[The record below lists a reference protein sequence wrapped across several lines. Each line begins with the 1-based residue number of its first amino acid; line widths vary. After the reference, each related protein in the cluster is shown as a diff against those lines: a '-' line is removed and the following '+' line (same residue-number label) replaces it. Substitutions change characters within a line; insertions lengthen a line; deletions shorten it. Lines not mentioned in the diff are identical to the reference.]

1 MAKSIDSKVLF
12 ITTSPRTPEKM
23 IPEIDLLSKNFEGK
37 KWNTETQIAFME
49 LLRNENFFNGSG
61 NNDPAFSARDRI
73 NRAPKALGFILLEPT
88 IKLTESGKALIS
100 AKRKEEVFL
109 RQLLKFQ
116 IPSPYH
122 TPSEKAADFYV
133 KPYLEILR
141 LIYTLGTLKFDELM
155 IFGLQLTDY
164 REFDNIVKKI
174 EKFRIDR
181 EKTSKKYREFKYY
194 AQMNELQEIYSS
206 ELAKGET
213 STRESNIATAKKFL
227 QTKASNMHDYA
238 DACIRYLR
246 ATGLVSISHIGRSL
260 SILTEKKKDVEFIL
274 NNISREPVFID
285 DKAKYLDYLGNSELP
300 KLLTDN
306 KDSLLQKIKEE
317 NPTEQIQ
324 ESVTIH
330 ELKEKLD
337 DLIITKREKLIQ
349 SQIAE
354 IKDYKKY
361 DDIQTTFT
369 QIEENDI
376 YDPSLILEWNVWRGM
391 TMLDG
396 GNIKANLKFD
406 DFGNPMST
414 AQGNMADIVC
424 DYETFGLTVEVTMA
438 SGQKQYEMEG
448 EPVSRHL
455 AKFKKETGKE
465 AYCLFV
471 APTINEACIAHFY
484 GLHNLNISYY
494 GGKSVIVPLPLNVF
508 KKMLEDSFKASYI
521 PNPEQVKSFFEYS
534 RWSDTI
540 KVQYLNCRKTKEY
553 CNEKVRSKF
562 QGRGIKALRRHWN
575 QEGLRTA

>member
-88 IKLTESGKALIS
+88 IKLTESGKTLIS

-369 QIEENDI
+369 QIDENDI

-471 APTINEACIAHFY
+471 APTINESCIAHFY

-534 RWSDTI
+534 RTVASTSHSEQEWYN
-540 KVQYLNCRKTKEY
+540 KVVE
-553 CNEKVRSKF
+553 
-562 QGRGIKALRRHWN
+562 KALNW
-575 QEGLRTA
+575 LA

>member
-12 ITTSPRTPEKM
+12 MTTSPRTPEKM
-23 IPEIDLLSKNFEGK
+23 IPEINLLSKNFEDE
-37 KWNTETQIAFME
+37 KWNTKTQIAFME

-61 NNDPAFSARDRI
+61 NNDPALSARDRI
-73 NRAPKALGFILLEPT
+73 NRAPKALGFVLLEPK
-88 IKLTESGKALIS
+88 IKLTNAGSALIS

-122 TPSEKAADFYV
+122 SPSKKAAIFYV

-164 REFDNIVKKI
+164 RNFDKIVKKI

-181 EKTSKKYREFKYY
+181 EKTAKKYREFKYY
-194 AQMNELQEIYSS
+194 YQLDELQEIYKS
-206 ELAKGET
+206 EILKGEI
-213 STRESNIATAKKFL
+213 STRESNIATPKKFL
-227 QTKASNMHDYA
+227 QTKASNMHDYT

-246 ATGLVSISHIGRSL
+246 ATGLVSISHIGHSL
-260 SILTEKKKDVEFIL
+260 SILPEKRADTEFIL
-274 NNISREPVFID
+274 QNISREPVFVD
-285 DKAKYLDYLGNSELP
+285 DREKYLDYLGNAELP

-306 KDSLLQKIKEE
+306 KAALIQKIKAE
-317 NPTEQIQ
+317 NPYEEITNTS
-324 ESVTIH
+324 SVI

-337 DLIITKREKLIQ
+337 DLIIAKKEKIIQ
-349 SQIAE
+349 TQVAE

-361 DDIQTTFT
+361 DEIQNTFK

-414 AQGNMADIVC
+414 APGNMADIVC
-424 DYETFGLTVEVTMA
+424 DYDDFGLTVEVTMA
-438 SGQKQYEMEG
+438 SGYKQYVMEG
-448 EPVSRHL
+448 ETVSRHL
-455 AKFKKETGKE
+455 AKLKKETGKD
-465 AYCLFV
+465 AYCLFI
-471 APTINEACIAHFY
+471 APTINKSCVAHFY
-484 GLHNLNISYY
+484 VLHNLPIRYY
-494 GGKSVIVPLPLNVF
+494 CGKSVIVPIPLNVF
-508 KKMLEDSFKASYI
+508 KKMLEDSFKVSYT

-534 RWSDTI
+534 RTVAANSHSEQEWYN
-540 KVQYLNCRKTKEY
+540 KVVE
-553 CNEKVRSKF
+553 
-562 QGRGIKALRRHWN
+562 KALSWL
-575 QEGLRTA
+575 E

>member
-61 NNDPAFSARDRI
+61 NNGPAFSARDRI

-88 IKLTESGKALIS
+88 IKLTESGKTLIS

-285 DKAKYLDYLGNSELP
+285 DKAKFLDYLGNSELP

-471 APTINEACIAHFY
+471 APTINESCIAHFY

-534 RWSDTI
+534 RTVASTSHSEQEWYN
-540 KVQYLNCRKTKEY
+540 KVVE
-553 CNEKVRSKF
+553 
-562 QGRGIKALRRHWN
+562 KALNW
-575 QEGLRTA
+575 LA

>member
-164 REFDNIVKKI
+164 REFNNIVKKI

-260 SILTEKKKDVEFIL
+260 SILPEKKKDVEFIL

-324 ESVTIH
+324 EAVTIH

-337 DLIITKREKLIQ
+337 YLIITKREKLIQ

-508 KKMLEDSFKASYI
+508 KKMLEDSFKASYT
-521 PNPEQVKSFFEYS
+521 PNPQQVKTFFEYS
-534 RWSDTI
+534 KSIASESHSEQEWYNKI
-540 KVQYLNCRKTKEY
+540 VE
-553 CNEKVRSKF
+553 
-562 QGRGIKALRRHWN
+562 KALNWL
-575 QEGLRTA
+575 E

>member
-73 NRAPKALGFILLEPT
+73 NRAPKALGFILLKPT

-164 REFDNIVKKI
+164 REFNNIVKKI

-260 SILTEKKKDVEFIL
+260 SILPEKKKDVEFIL

-300 KLLTDN
+300 KLLADN

-337 DLIITKREKLIQ
+337 DLIITKREKLIL
-349 SQIAE
+349 SQIDE

-448 EPVSRHL
+448 ESVSRHL

-465 AYCLFV
+465 AYCLFI

-508 KKMLEDSFKASYI
+508 KKMLEDSFKASYT
-521 PNPEQVKSFFEYS
+521 PNPQQVKSFFEYS
-534 RWSDTI
+534 KSIASESHSEQEWYNKI
-540 KVQYLNCRKTKEY
+540 VE
-553 CNEKVRSKF
+553 
-562 QGRGIKALRRHWN
+562 KALNWL
-575 QEGLRTA
+575 E

>member
-88 IKLTESGKALIS
+88 IKLTESGKTLIS

-194 AQMNELQEIYSS
+194 AQMNKLQEIYSS

-260 SILTEKKKDVEFIL
+260 SILPEKKKDVEFIL

-534 RWSDTI
+534 RTVASTSHSEQEWYN
-540 KVQYLNCRKTKEY
+540 KVVE
-553 CNEKVRSKF
+553 
-562 QGRGIKALRRHWN
+562 KALNW
-575 QEGLRTA
+575 LA

>member
-61 NNDPAFSARDRI
+61 NNAPAFSARDRI

-88 IKLTESGKALIS
+88 IKLTDSGKALIS

-260 SILTEKKKDVEFIL
+260 SILPEKKKDVEFIL

-337 DLIITKREKLIQ
+337 DLIITKREKLIL

-448 EPVSRHL
+448 ESVSRHL

-508 KKMLEDSFKASYI
+508 KKMLEDSFKASYT
-521 PNPEQVKSFFEYS
+521 PNPQQVKSFFEYS
-534 RWSDTI
+534 KSIASESHSEQEWYNKI
-540 KVQYLNCRKTKEY
+540 VE
-553 CNEKVRSKF
+553 
-562 QGRGIKALRRHWN
+562 KALNWL
-575 QEGLRTA
+575 E

>member
-164 REFDNIVKKI
+164 RKFNNIVKKI

-194 AQMNELQEIYSS
+194 TQMNELQEIYSS

-260 SILTEKKKDVEFIL
+260 SILPEKKKDVEFIL

-337 DLIITKREKLIQ
+337 DLIITKREKLIL
-349 SQIAE
+349 SQIDE

-448 EPVSRHL
+448 ESVSRHL

-465 AYCLFV
+465 AYCLFI

-508 KKMLEDSFKASYI
+508 KKMLEDSFKASYT
-521 PNPEQVKSFFEYS
+521 PNPQQVKSFFEYS
-534 RWSDTI
+534 KSIASESHSEQEWYNKI
-540 KVQYLNCRKTKEY
+540 VE
-553 CNEKVRSKF
+553 
-562 QGRGIKALRRHWN
+562 KALNWL
-575 QEGLRTA
+575 E

>member
-164 REFDNIVKKI
+164 REFNNIVKKI

-181 EKTSKKYREFKYY
+181 EKTSKEYREFKYY

-206 ELAKGET
+206 ELAKGEI

-260 SILTEKKKDVEFIL
+260 SILPEKKKDVEFIL

-471 APTINEACIAHFY
+471 APTINESCIAHFY

-534 RWSDTI
+534 RTVASTSHSEQEWYN
-540 KVQYLNCRKTKEY
+540 KVVE
-553 CNEKVRSKF
+553 
-562 QGRGIKALRRHWN
+562 KALNW
-575 QEGLRTA
+575 LA

>member
-23 IPEIDLLSKNFEGK
+23 IPEINLLSKNFEGE

-88 IKLTESGKALIS
+88 IKLTEAGKTLIS

-164 REFDNIVKKI
+164 RKFNTIVRKI
-174 EKFRIDR
+174 EQFRINCG
-181 EKTSKKYREFKYY
+181 KTPKKYREFKYY
-194 AQMNELQEIYSS
+194 TQINELQEIYSF

-213 STRESNIATAKKFL
+213 STRESNVATAKKFL

-246 ATGLVSISHIGRSL
+246 ATGLISISHIGRSL
-260 SILTEKKKDVEFIL
+260 SILSEKKADVEFIL
-274 NNISREPVFID
+274 NNISREPIFVD
-285 DKAKYLDYLGNSELP
+285 DKEKYLDYLGNPEFP
-300 KLLTDN
+300 KLLTDD
-306 KDSLLQKIKEE
+306 KLALIQKINEE
-317 NPTEQIQ
+317 SSAEKVSETATIQ
-324 ESVTIH
+324 E
-330 ELKEKLD
+330 LKDKLD
-337 DLIITKREKLIQ
+337 DLIITKKEKLIQ
-349 SQIAE
+349 TQVAE
-354 IKDYKKY
+354 IKNYKEY
-361 DDIQTTFT
+361 DDIQNTFT

-406 DFGNPMST
+406 DFGKPMST

-424 DYETFGLTVEVTMA
+424 DYEKFGLTVEVTMA

-508 KKMLEDSFKASYI
+508 TKMLEDSFKASYT
-521 PNPEQVKSFFEYS
+521 PNPEQIKSFFEYS
-534 RWSDTI
+534 RTVASTSHSEQEWYN
-540 KVQYLNCRKTKEY
+540 KVVE
-553 CNEKVRSKF
+553 
-562 QGRGIKALRRHWN
+562 KALNWL
-575 QEGLRTA
+575 E

>member
-12 ITTSPRTPEKM
+12 MTTSPRTPEKM
-23 IPEIDLLSKNFEGK
+23 IPEINLLSKNFEDE
-37 KWNTETQIAFME
+37 KWNTKTQIAFME

-61 NNDPAFSARDRI
+61 NNDPALSARDRI
-73 NRAPKALGFILLEPT
+73 NRAPKALGFVLLEPK
-88 IKLTESGKALIS
+88 IKLTNAGSALIS

-122 TPSEKAADFYV
+122 SPSKKAAIFYV

-164 REFDNIVKKI
+164 RNFDKIVKKI

-181 EKTSKKYREFKYY
+181 EKTAKKYREFKYY
-194 AQMNELQEIYSS
+194 YQLDELQEIYKS
-206 ELAKGET
+206 EILKGEI
-213 STRESNIATAKKFL
+213 STRESNIATPKKFL
-227 QTKASNMHDYA
+227 QTKASNMHDYT

-246 ATGLVSISHIGRSL
+246 ATGLVSISHIGHSL
-260 SILTEKKKDVEFIL
+260 SILPEKRADTEFIL
-274 NNISREPVFID
+274 QNISREPVFVD
-285 DKAKYLDYLGNSELP
+285 DREKYLDYLGNAELP

-306 KDSLLQKIKEE
+306 KAALIQKIKAE
-317 NPTEQIQ
+317 NPYEEITNTS
-324 ESVTIH
+324 SVI

-337 DLIITKREKLIQ
+337 DLIIAKKEKIIQ
-349 SQIAE
+349 TQVAE

-361 DDIQTTFT
+361 DEIQNTFK

-414 AQGNMADIVC
+414 APGNMADIVC
-424 DYETFGLTVEVTMA
+424 DYDDFGLTVEVTMA
-438 SGQKQYEMEG
+438 SGYKQYVMEG
-448 EPVSRHL
+448 ETVSRHL
-455 AKFKKETGKE
+455 AKLKKETGKD
-465 AYCLFV
+465 AYCLFI
-471 APTINEACIAHFY
+471 APTINESCVAHFY
-484 GLHNLNISYY
+484 GLHNLPIRYY
-494 GGKSVIVPLPLNVF
+494 CGKSVIVPIPLNVF
-508 KKMLEDSFKASYI
+508 KKMLEDSFKVSYT

-534 RWSDTI
+534 RTVAANSHSEQEWYN
-540 KVQYLNCRKTKEY
+540 KVVE
-553 CNEKVRSKF
+553 
-562 QGRGIKALRRHWN
+562 KALSWL
-575 QEGLRTA
+575 E

>member
-164 REFDNIVKKI
+164 REFNNIVKKI

-260 SILTEKKKDVEFIL
+260 SILPEKKKDVEFIL

-471 APTINEACIAHFY
+471 APIINEACIAHFY

-508 KKMLEDSFKASYI
+508 KKMLVDSFKASYT
-521 PNPEQVKSFFEYS
+521 PNPQQVKSFFEYS
-534 RWSDTI
+534 KSIASESHSEQEWYNKI
-540 KVQYLNCRKTKEY
+540 VE
-553 CNEKVRSKF
+553 
-562 QGRGIKALRRHWN
+562 KALNWL
-575 QEGLRTA
+575 E

>member
-122 TPSEKAADFYV
+122 TPSEKATDFYV

-164 REFDNIVKKI
+164 REFNNIVKKI

-465 AYCLFV
+465 SYCLFI

-508 KKMLEDSFKASYI
+508 KKMLEDSFKASYT
-521 PNPEQVKSFFEYS
+521 PNPQKVKSFFEYS
-534 RWSDTI
+534 KSIASESHSEQEWYNKI
-540 KVQYLNCRKTKEY
+540 VE
-553 CNEKVRSKF
+553 
-562 QGRGIKALRRHWN
+562 KALNWL
-575 QEGLRTA
+575 E

>member
-164 REFDNIVKKI
+164 REFNNIVKKI

-194 AQMNELQEIYSS
+194 TQMNELQEIYSS

-260 SILTEKKKDVEFIL
+260 SILPEKKKDVEFIL

-337 DLIITKREKLIQ
+337 DLIITKREKLIL

-438 SGQKQYEMEG
+438 IGQKQYEMEG
-448 EPVSRHL
+448 ESVSRHL

-508 KKMLEDSFKASYI
+508 KKMLEDSFKASYT
-521 PNPEQVKSFFEYS
+521 PNPQQVKSFFEYS
-534 RWSDTI
+534 KSIASESHSEQEWYNKI
-540 KVQYLNCRKTKEY
+540 VE
-553 CNEKVRSKF
+553 
-562 QGRGIKALRRHWN
+562 KALNWL
-575 QEGLRTA
+575 E

>member
-23 IPEIDLLSKNFEGK
+23 IPEIDLLRRKLEGK

-73 NRAPKALGFILLEPT
+73 NRAPKALGFVLLEPK
-88 IKLTESGKALIS
+88 IILTNAGKALIS

-122 TPSEKAADFYV
+122 IPSEKAATFYV

-164 REFDNIVKKI
+164 RNFDKIVKKI

-181 EKTSKKYREFKYY
+181 EKTAKKYREFKYY
-194 AQMNELQEIYSS
+194 YQVDELQEIYKA
-206 ELAKGET
+206 EILKGET
-213 STRESNIATAKKFL
+213 SIRENNIATVKKFL

-260 SILTEKKKDVEFIL
+260 SILPEKRTDVEFIL
-274 NNISREPVFID
+274 QNISREPIFVG
-285 DKAKYLDYLGNSELP
+285 DKEKYLNYLGNSELP
-300 KLLTDN
+300 KLLTDD
-306 KDSLLQKIKEE
+306 KSALIQKIKIE
-317 NPTEQIQ
+317 NPSEEISETA
-324 ESVTIH
+324 SVLD
-330 ELKEKLD
+330 LKEKLD
-337 DLIITKREKLIQ
+337 DLIIAKKEKIIQ
-349 SQIAE
+349 TQVAE

-361 DDIQTTFT
+361 DDIQDTFKK
-369 QIEENDI
+369 IEENDI

-424 DYETFGLTVEVTMA
+424 DYDSFGLTVEVTMA

-448 EPVSRHL
+448 EPVPRHL
-455 AKFKKETGKE
+455 AKFKKEINKN

-471 APTINEACIAHFY
+471 APIINEACIAHFY

-494 GGKSVIVPLPLNVF
+494 GGISVIVPIPLTVF
-508 KKMLEDSFKASYI
+508 KKMLEDSFKASYT
-521 PNPEQVKSFFEYS
+521 PNSEQVKSFFEYS
-534 RWSDTI
+534 KTVAIESHSEKEWYN
-540 KVQYLNCRKTKEY
+540 KVVE
-553 CNEKVRSKF
+553 
-562 QGRGIKALRRHWN
+562 KALNW
-575 QEGLRTA
+575 LK

>member
-88 IKLTESGKALIS
+88 IKLTESGKTLIS

-471 APTINEACIAHFY
+471 APTINESCIAHFY

-534 RWSDTI
+534 RTVASTSHSEQEWYN
-540 KVQYLNCRKTKEY
+540 KVVE
-553 CNEKVRSKF
+553 
-562 QGRGIKALRRHWN
+562 KALNW
-575 QEGLRTA
+575 LA

>member
-164 REFDNIVKKI
+164 REFNNIVKKI

-206 ELAKGET
+206 ELAKGEI

-260 SILTEKKKDVEFIL
+260 SILPEKKIDVEFIL

-471 APTINEACIAHFY
+471 APTINESCIAHFY

-508 KKMLEDSFKASYI
+508 KKMLEDSFKASYT
-521 PNPEQVKSFFEYS
+521 PNPQQVKSFFEYS
-534 RWSDTI
+534 KSIASESHSEQEWYNKI
-540 KVQYLNCRKTKEY
+540 VE
-553 CNEKVRSKF
+553 
-562 QGRGIKALRRHWN
+562 KALNWL
-575 QEGLRTA
+575 E

>member
-23 IPEIDLLSKNFEGK
+23 ISEIDLLSKNFEGK

-164 REFDNIVKKI
+164 REFNNIVKKI

-260 SILTEKKKDVEFIL
+260 SILPEKKKDVEFIL

-306 KDSLLQKIKEE
+306 KDSLLQKIREE

-448 EPVSRHL
+448 ESVSRHL

-508 KKMLEDSFKASYI
+508 KKMLEDSFKASYT
-521 PNPEQVKSFFEYS
+521 PNPQQVKSFFEYS
-534 RWSDTI
+534 KSIASESHSEQEWYNKI
-540 KVQYLNCRKTKEY
+540 VE
-553 CNEKVRSKF
+553 
-562 QGRGIKALRRHWN
+562 KALNWL
-575 QEGLRTA
+575 E

>member
-534 RWSDTI
+534 RTVASTSHSEQEWYN
-540 KVQYLNCRKTKEY
+540 KVVE
-553 CNEKVRSKF
+553 
-562 QGRGIKALRRHWN
+562 KALNWL
-575 QEGLRTA
+575 E

>member
-164 REFDNIVKKI
+164 REFNNIVKKI

-260 SILTEKKKDVEFIL
+260 SILPEKKKDVEFIL

-324 ESVTIH
+324 EAVTIH

-337 DLIITKREKLIQ
+337 YLIITKREKLIQ

-448 EPVSRHL
+448 ESVSRHL

-508 KKMLEDSFKASYI
+508 KKMLEDSFKASYT
-521 PNPEQVKSFFEYS
+521 PNPQQVKSFFEYS
-534 RWSDTI
+534 KSIASESHSEQEWYNKI
-540 KVQYLNCRKTKEY
+540 VE
-553 CNEKVRSKF
+553 
-562 QGRGIKALRRHWN
+562 KALNWL
-575 QEGLRTA
+575 E

>member
-1 MAKSIDSKVLF
+1 MAVLKGTKTLF
-12 ITTSPRTPEKM
+12 FVTSPRTPFKM
-23 IPEIDLLSKNFEGK
+23 LPEIKLLGDLFSGKPWNQSTQKQFIKELSETEGFK
-37 KWNTETQIAFME
+37 GI
-49 LLRNENFFNGSG
+49 GSVK
-61 NNDPAFSARDRI
+61 DPAFSARDRI

-88 IKLTESGKALIS
+88 IKLTESGKTLIS

-164 REFDNIVKKI
+164 REFNNIVKKI

-260 SILTEKKKDVEFIL
+260 SILPEKKKDVEFIL

-324 ESVTIH
+324 EAVTIH

-337 DLIITKREKLIQ
+337 YLIITKREKLIQ

-508 KKMLEDSFKASYI
+508 KKMLEDSFKASYT
-521 PNPEQVKSFFEYS
+521 PNPQQVKSFFEYS
-534 RWSDTI
+534 KSIASESHSEQEWYNKI
-540 KVQYLNCRKTKEY
+540 VE
-553 CNEKVRSKF
+553 
-562 QGRGIKALRRHWN
+562 KALNWL
-575 QEGLRTA
+575 E

>member
-122 TPSEKAADFYV
+122 IPSEKAADFYV

-164 REFDNIVKKI
+164 REFNNIVKKI

-246 ATGLVSISHIGRSL
+246 ATGLVSVSHIGRSL
-260 SILTEKKKDVEFIL
+260 SILPEKKIDVEFIL

-508 KKMLEDSFKASYI
+508 KKMLEDSFKASYT
-521 PNPEQVKSFFEYS
+521 PNPQQVKTFFEYS
-534 RWSDTI
+534 KSIASESHSEQEWYNKI
-540 KVQYLNCRKTKEY
+540 VE
-553 CNEKVRSKF
+553 
-562 QGRGIKALRRHWN
+562 KALNWL
-575 QEGLRTA
+575 E

>member
-23 IPEIDLLSKNFEGK
+23 ISEIDLLSKNFEGK

-164 REFDNIVKKI
+164 REFNNIVKKI

-260 SILTEKKKDVEFIL
+260 SILPEKKKDVEFIL

-484 GLHNLNISYY
+484 GLHTLNISYY

-508 KKMLEDSFKASYI
+508 KKMLEDSFKASYT
-521 PNPEQVKSFFEYS
+521 PNPQQVKSFFEYS
-534 RWSDTI
+534 KSIASESHSEQEWYNKI
-540 KVQYLNCRKTKEY
+540 VE
-553 CNEKVRSKF
+553 
-562 QGRGIKALRRHWN
+562 KALNWL
-575 QEGLRTA
+575 E

>member
-88 IKLTESGKALIS
+88 IKLTESGKTLIS

-194 AQMNELQEIYSS
+194 ALMNELQEIYSS

-260 SILTEKKKDVEFIL
+260 SILPEKKKDVEFIL

-337 DLIITKREKLIQ
+337 DLIIAKKEAIIQ

-361 DDIQTTFT
+361 DDIQTIFT

-406 DFGNPMST
+406 DFGKPMST

-471 APTINEACIAHFY
+471 APTINEACIAYFY

-534 RWSDTI
+534 RTVASTSHSEQEWYN
-540 KVQYLNCRKTKEY
+540 KVVE
-553 CNEKVRSKF
+553 
-562 QGRGIKALRRHWN
+562 KALNWL
-575 QEGLRTA
+575 E

>member
-23 IPEIDLLSKNFEGK
+23 ISEIDLLSKNFEGK

-164 REFDNIVKKI
+164 REFNNIVKKI

-337 DLIITKREKLIQ
+337 DLIINKREKLIQ

-448 EPVSRHL
+448 ESVSRHL

-508 KKMLEDSFKASYI
+508 KKMLEDSFKASYT
-521 PNPEQVKSFFEYS
+521 PNPQQVKSFFEYS
-534 RWSDTI
+534 KSIASESHSEQEWYNKI
-540 KVQYLNCRKTKEY
+540 VE
-553 CNEKVRSKF
+553 
-562 QGRGIKALRRHWN
+562 KALNWL
-575 QEGLRTA
+575 E

>member
-88 IKLTESGKALIS
+88 IKLTESGKTLIS

-260 SILTEKKKDVEFIL
+260 SILPEKKKDVEFIL

-361 DDIQTTFT
+361 DDIQSTFT

-508 KKMLEDSFKASYI
+508 KKMLEDSFKASYT
-521 PNPEQVKSFFEYS
+521 PNPQQVKSFFEYS
-534 RWSDTI
+534 KSIASESHSEQEWYNKI
-540 KVQYLNCRKTKEY
+540 VE
-553 CNEKVRSKF
+553 
-562 QGRGIKALRRHWN
+562 KALNWL
-575 QEGLRTA
+575 E

>member
-164 REFDNIVKKI
+164 REFNNIVKKI

-260 SILTEKKKDVEFIL
+260 SILPEKKKDVEFIL

-369 QIEENDI
+369 QIEDNDI

-508 KKMLEDSFKASYI
+508 KKMLEDSFKASYT
-521 PNPEQVKSFFEYS
+521 PNPQQVKSFFEYS
-534 RWSDTI
+534 KSIASESHSEQEWYNKI
-540 KVQYLNCRKTKEY
+540 VE
-553 CNEKVRSKF
+553 
-562 QGRGIKALRRHWN
+562 KALNWL
-575 QEGLRTA
+575 E

>member
-88 IKLTESGKALIS
+88 IKLTESGKTLIS

-164 REFDNIVKKI
+164 RKFNNIVKKI

-260 SILTEKKKDVEFIL
+260 SILPEKKKDVEFIL

-337 DLIITKREKLIQ
+337 DLIITKREKLIL

-448 EPVSRHL
+448 ESVSRHL

-508 KKMLEDSFKASYI
+508 KKMLEDSFKASYT
-521 PNPEQVKSFFEYS
+521 PNPQQVKSFFEYS
-534 RWSDTI
+534 KSIASESHSEQEWYNKI
-540 KVQYLNCRKTKEY
+540 VE
-553 CNEKVRSKF
+553 
-562 QGRGIKALRRHWN
+562 KALNWL
-575 QEGLRTA
+575 E

>member
-88 IKLTESGKALIS
+88 IKLTDSGKALIS

-164 REFDNIVKKI
+164 RKFNNIVKKI

-260 SILTEKKKDVEFIL
+260 SILPEKKKDVEFIL

-337 DLIITKREKLIQ
+337 DLIITKREKLIL
-349 SQIAE
+349 SQIDE

-465 AYCLFV
+465 AYCLFI

-508 KKMLEDSFKASYI
+508 KKMLEDSFKASYT
-521 PNPEQVKSFFEYS
+521 PNPQQVKSFFEYS
-534 RWSDTI
+534 KSIASESHSEQEWYNKI
-540 KVQYLNCRKTKEY
+540 VE
-553 CNEKVRSKF
+553 
-562 QGRGIKALRRHWN
+562 KALNWL
-575 QEGLRTA
+575 E

>member
-23 IPEIDLLSKNFEGK
+23 IPEINLLSKNFENE

-49 LLRNENFFNGSG
+49 LLRKENFFNGSG
-61 NNDPAFSARDRI
+61 YNDPAFSARDRI
-73 NRAPKALGFILLEPT
+73 NRAPKALGFVLLEPK
-88 IKLTESGKALIS
+88 IKLTNAGSALIS
-100 AKRKEEVFL
+100 AKRKEEEVFL

-122 TPSEKAADFYV
+122 TPSKKAATFYI

-164 REFDNIVKKI
+164 RNFDKIVKKI

-181 EKTSKKYREFKYY
+181 EKTAKKYREFKYY
-194 AQMNELQEIYSS
+194 YQLDELQEIYKS
-206 ELAKGET
+206 EILKGET

-246 ATGLVSISHIGRSL
+246 ATGLISISHIGHSL
-260 SILTEKKKDVEFIL
+260 SILSGKQADVEFVL
-274 NNISREPVFID
+274 QNVSREPVFVD
-285 DKAKYLDYLGNSELP
+285 DKEKYLDYLGNAEFP
-300 KLLTDN
+300 KLLTDD
-306 KDSLLQKIKEE
+306 KSALIQKIKAE
-317 NPTEQIQ
+317 NPREVITTTS
-324 ESVTIH
+324 SVI

-337 DLIITKREKLIQ
+337 DLIIAKKEQIIQ
-349 SQIAE
+349 TQIAE
-354 IKDYKKY
+354 IKDYKRY
-361 DDIQTTFT
+361 DEIQNTFK
-369 QIEENDI
+369 QIEKNDI

-414 AQGNMADIVC
+414 APGNMSDIVC
-424 DYETFGLTVEVTMA
+424 DYDHFGLTVEVTMA

-448 EPVSRHL
+448 ESVSRHL
-455 AKFKKETGKE
+455 AKLKKETGKN

-471 APTINEACIAHFY
+471 APTINEACVAHFY

-494 GGKSVIVPLPLNVF
+494 GGKSVIVPISLNVF
-508 KKMLEDSFKASYI
+508 KKMLEDSFKVSYT

-534 RWSDTI
+534 RTVAANSRSEQEWYN
-540 KVQYLNCRKTKEY
+540 KVVE
-553 CNEKVRSKF
+553 
-562 QGRGIKALRRHWN
+562 KALNWL
-575 QEGLRTA
+575 G

>member
-508 KKMLEDSFKASYI
+508 KKMLEDSFKASYT
-521 PNPEQVKSFFEYS
+521 PNPQQVKSFFEYS
-534 RWSDTI
+534 KSIASESHSEQEWYNKI
-540 KVQYLNCRKTKEY
+540 VE
-553 CNEKVRSKF
+553 
-562 QGRGIKALRRHWN
+562 KALNWL
-575 QEGLRTA
+575 E

>member
-88 IKLTESGKALIS
+88 IKLTDSGKALIS

-164 REFDNIVKKI
+164 RKFNNIVKKI

-246 ATGLVSISHIGRSL
+246 ATGLVSVSHIGRSL
-260 SILTEKKKDVEFIL
+260 SILPEKKIDVEFIL

-448 EPVSRHL
+448 ESVSRHL

-508 KKMLEDSFKASYI
+508 KKMLEDSFKASYT
-521 PNPEQVKSFFEYS
+521 PNPQQVKSFFEYS
-534 RWSDTI
+534 KSIASESHSEQEWYNKI
-540 KVQYLNCRKTKEY
+540 VE
-553 CNEKVRSKF
+553 
-562 QGRGIKALRRHWN
+562 KALNWL
-575 QEGLRTA
+575 E

>member
-164 REFDNIVKKI
+164 REFNNIVKKI

-260 SILTEKKKDVEFIL
+260 SILPEKKKDVEFIL

-337 DLIITKREKLIQ
+337 DLIITKREKLIL

-448 EPVSRHL
+448 ESVSRHL

-508 KKMLEDSFKASYI
+508 KKMLEDSFKASYT
-521 PNPEQVKSFFEYS
+521 PNPQQVKSFFEYS
-534 RWSDTI
+534 KSIASESHSEQEWYNKI
-540 KVQYLNCRKTKEY
+540 VE
-553 CNEKVRSKF
+553 
-562 QGRGIKALRRHWN
+562 KALNWL
-575 QEGLRTA
+575 E